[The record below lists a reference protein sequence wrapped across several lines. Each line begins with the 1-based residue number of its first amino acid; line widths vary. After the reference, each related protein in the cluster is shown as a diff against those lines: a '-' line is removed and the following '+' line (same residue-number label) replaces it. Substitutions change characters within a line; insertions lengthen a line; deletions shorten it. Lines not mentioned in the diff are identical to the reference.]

1 MYYRR
6 KILLSILERS
16 KNQTI
21 TKLSL
26 QKILFLFSKKQTN
39 PVFDFVPYKQGCFSF
54 QANKDLSVLE
64 THYQQI
70 ENYNKKW
77 RLKENHN
84 YFADLTPEDKKNLVE
99 ILERFLVQDEAN
111 LINYTY
117 QNYPY
122 FAIHSLR
129 EVALKQKNIIDK
141 EKKNIQQQTEKKIFS
156 IGYEAISIDG
166 YLNKLIKNNIHL
178 LCDVRCNAFSMKYG
192 FSKKQLLEKCKALNI
207 TYCHLSELGIESKS
221 RKDIITKED
230 YANLFKQYKA
240 SLNSKKE
247 LIQKV
252 VDFFHQ
258 YKRIALTCFE
268 KKHTDCHRSR
278 LSDYLAKNYK
288 IKIEHL

>member
-1 MYYRR
+1 M
-6 KILLSILERS
+6 
-16 KNQTI
+16 
-21 TKLSL
+21 
-26 QKILFLFSKKQTN
+26 
-39 PVFDFVPYKQGCFSF
+39 
-54 QANKDLSVLE
+54 
-64 THYQQI
+64 
-70 ENYNKKW
+70 
-77 RLKENHN
+77 
-84 YFADLTPEDKKNLVE
+84 
-99 ILERFLVQDEAN
+99 
-111 LINYTY
+111 
-117 QNYPY
+117 
-122 FAIHSLR
+122 
-129 EVALKQKNIIDK
+129 
-141 EKKNIQQQTEKKIFS
+141 
-156 IGYEAISIDG
+156 
-166 YLNKLIKNNIHL
+166 
-178 LCDVRCNAFSMKYG
+178 CDVRCNAFSMKYG

-288 IKIEHL
+288 IKTEHL